1 MSRYFTLQE
10 AESLLPSIREWLEAA
25 INAKVE
31 VGEIDSEMQ
40 ELTARI
46 NVLGGCEIN
55 PDEIARKKMQRISLI
70 HSIEETI
77 TRIQSSGCLVKD
89 LDIGLLDFPALLDGE
104 EVFLCWKL
112 GESKIEWWHFQ
123 QEGYAGRRRIIDEF
137 EIGGSSTS
145 VQ

>member
-10 AESLLPSIREWLEAA
+10 AENLLPSIREWLEAA

>member
-10 AESLLPSIREWLEAA
+10 AESLLPSIREWLETA

-55 PDEIARKKMQRISLI
+55 PDEIARQKMQRISLI

-112 GESKIEWWHFQ
+112 GESKIEWWHSQ

>member
-55 PDEIARKKMQRISLI
+55 PDEIARQKMQRISLI

-123 QEGYAGRRRIIDEF
+123 QEGYADRRRIIDEF

>member
-10 AESLLPSIREWLEAA
+10 AESLLPSIREWLETA

-112 GESKIEWWHFQ
+112 GESKIEWWHSQ